1 MEQCKMYQKFFPT
14 LLVFFSITTPV
25 QADFLETTWYVEKF
39 TGEAWALDPATIM
52 GAGQNFY

>member
-1 MEQCKMYQKFFPT
+1 MYQKFFPT